1 MSRPDPFA
9 VRRPPY
15 DVSLSFRVND
25 EAIIR
30 IARHVDIK
38 MGWSGRPVSPA
49 ARELTEYI
57 LGLIEAKARGE
68 ARRRQA

>member
-1 MSRPDPFA
+1 MSRPDPFG

-25 EAIIR
+25 EAVVR